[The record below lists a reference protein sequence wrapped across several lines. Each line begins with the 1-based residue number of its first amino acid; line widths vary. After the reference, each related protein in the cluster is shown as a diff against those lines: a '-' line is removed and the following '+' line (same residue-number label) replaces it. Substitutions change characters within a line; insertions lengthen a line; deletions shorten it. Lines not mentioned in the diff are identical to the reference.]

1 MKNWSQW
8 KIFAFIAREKF
19 LGWVFHTPHFIRFFP
34 PPFLEILAPPL
45 LCWLTGVSLSHYWL
59 VDNVDD
65 CQSNYFQS
73 FWTIWKNIDRQVD
86 GIFCDHF
93 LWRNEMRT
101 GTPVVEKC
109 RLSEIIHF
117 NQSIS
122 LHFVP
127 STLYNQTVR
136 FICSGEFFS
145 INLFHQC
152 CPINFLRSI
161 PVDTVA
167 YYKHLSSVCDP
178 PQTKK
183 SV

>member
-1 MKNWSQW
+1 
-8 KIFAFIAREKF
+8 
-19 LGWVFHTPHFIRFFP
+19 
-34 PPFLEILAPPL
+34 
-45 LCWLTGVSLSHYWL
+45 
-59 VDNVDD
+59 
-65 CQSNYFQS
+65 
-73 FWTIWKNIDRQVD
+73 
-86 GIFCDHF
+86 
-93 LWRNEMRT
+93 MRT

-183 SV
+183 IGIKQTNAVKSLVLLAVWLVVVG